1 MPDYKNFTEID
12 FGALALSTGILVFKL
27 LAIFIVY
34 IVVRNI
40 GRKIIST
47 TFGRMSNRK
56 GMSNFRAK
64 TLATL
69 VISVYTYALIFMA
82 FVAVFGLFR
91 IDIRGLLAGAGIVGL
106 AIGFG
111 AQGLVND
118 VVTGFFILLEK
129 QIDVGDYIT
138 TGTFNGIVEN
148 VELRTTK
155 VRGFDGTLHYIPN
168 RLITSVSNHSRGN
181 MRALVDFKIPSTP
194 QVEEALQIVKEESR
208 LLQQEEPAIL
218 EGPNVLPVVEA
229 DTGLTVLRILARTEN
244 LKQWSMEQK
253 IKDRLQQRFRQAGI
267 SLPSPEEDS
276 NEGSSEPGV

>member
-1 MPDYKNFTEID
+1 MPDYKKFTEID
-12 FGALALSTGILVFKL
+12 WGALAVTTGLLIVKL

-40 GRKIIST
+40 GKKIIST
-47 TFGRMSNRK
+47 AFVRMSNRK

-64 TLATL
+64 TLETL
-69 VISVYTYALIFMA
+69 VISVYTYAVIFMA
-82 FVAVFGLFR
+82 FVAVFGLFN

-138 TGTFNGIVEN
+138 TGTFNGIVED

-194 QVEEALQIVKEESR
+194 QVEEALQIIKEESR
-208 LLQQEEPAIL
+208 VLRQEEPAIL

-253 IKDRLQQRFRQAGI
+253 IKERLQERFKQAGI
-267 SLPSPEEDS
+267 ILPSPEDS
-276 NEGSSEPGV
+276 NNEGSPEPGA